1 MAHPHVPG
9 SDHACPTP
17 RPPRSERRRGP
28 RTGRLIQRDLRVL
41 ARQRLEGPPVRHRP
55 APSDEAGLGQRDRPQ
70 AQTDD
75 AGAACMCS
83 LQ

>member
-1 MAHPHVPG
+1 MCQVLTTRA
-9 SDHACPTP
+9 
-17 RPPRSERRRGP
+17 RRRARRGQNVAVVHVQD
-28 RTGRLIQRDLRVL
+28 RLVQRDLRVL

-55 APSDEAGLGQRDRPQ
+55 APADEAGLGQRDRPQ